1 MNLAKTTL
9 VVHLLIICIL
19 SSSCFRSTP
28 SAAPDLSSPE
38 KYETEIL
45 QLKEQLLKTEMLYEN
60 EKEKATQLKTEM
72 GRLEVIKQERE
83 LFRKDLAQVLNG
95 VDGGTLL
102 SIESPVFIGM
112 DRYSDIQKEHVNV
125 IKEYLI
131 QWKKEYSKNEDFL
144 QEIEPIICFF
154 SVAPKEPINMKI
166 NPNAF
171 YYSVE
176 FYSAAAAKIPY
187 EEFGRVRGSFDGF
200 SEWFLRLEKK
210 DRNWYVVSF
219 GSDS

>member
-1 MNLAKTTL
+1 MNLAKTKII
-9 VVHLLIICIL
+9 VNLLIICIFSCSCDRSI
-19 SSSCFRSTP
+19 SSAVPDSP
-28 SAAPDLSSPE
+28 SLE

-45 QLKEQLLKTEMLYEN
+45 RLKEQLLNTEKLYKN
-60 EKEKATQLKTEM
+60 EKEKATQLKTEI

-95 VDGGTLL
+95 VYDGTLL

-112 DRYSDIQKEHVNV
+112 DGYSDIQKEHVNV

-131 QWKKEYSKNEDFL
+131 QWKKEYSTNEDL
-144 QEIEPIICFF
+144 IQEIEPIICFF
-154 SVAPKEPINMKI
+154 IITPKKPISMNI
-166 NPNAF
+166 SPNAF

-176 FYSAAAAKIPY
+176 FYRAAAAKIPY
-187 EEFGRVRGSFDGF
+187 EEFGRIRGSFDGF

-210 DRNWYVVSF
+210 DGKWYVVSF